1 MKKSFSRIIIKGG
14 VLSPAEL
21 KEIVE
26 LAEASGSD
34 SISLGSR
41 QDILI
46 TKDVEVENFSA
57 ENKYQIIPPKTE
69 GAENIVSSYVA
80 ADIFSGT
87 HWLTGD
93 RYLYVLE
100 QFRNP
105 PNLKVNITDP
115 KQRLV
120 PLFTGHLNFIAS
132 EHEDYW
138 HLYIRLPE
146 WTKMQVYPA
155 LIYTWDVGE
164 IVYGIE
170 ELLQEEPEEVEM
182 IFNLLSDSLETNNRT
197 IDKSLEIPYQPF
209 PYYEGMNKIGMDS
222 YWLGLYWRN
231 NKYYTSFLKEMCDL
245 CAESKIGKI
254 SITPWKSLIVKGI
267 PINTKLEWEKFLG
280 KNGINVRHSMLE
292 LNWHIPVDNEEA
304 ANLKKYLVSNFDQ
317 KDISTYGLTFGIF
330 DSTKKSNYFTAVV
343 IEKNQA
349 PEILNEI
356 GVRDTYNLLYAQN
369 FDPNTRNYV
378 IHVQDVDKVELPGL
392 LIELSKMY
400 FSQLGEKEEK
410 ARKLPETKP
419 EKEKLKKEIW
429 QCAACLSIYEA
440 KFGDITQEIPAGTSF
455 DKLPETYV
463 CSLCEAPKSAFEK
476 RIQEKP
482 S

>member
-46 TKDVEVENFSA
+46 TKDVDVKNFSA

-80 ADIFSGT
+80 TDIFSGT

-100 QFRNP
+100 QFRIP

-138 HLYIRLPE
+138 YLYIRLPE

-155 LIYTWDVGE
+155 LIYTWDVGD

-170 ELLQEEPEEVEM
+170 EMLQEEPEEVEM

-292 LNWHIPVDNEEA
+292 LNWHIPVNNEEA

-410 ARKLPETKP
+410 ARKIPESKP

-429 QCAACLSIYEA
+429 QCAACHNIYEA

-455 DKLPETYV
+455 DQLPETYV

-476 RIQEKP
+476 RLQEKL

>member
-138 HLYIRLPE
+138 YLYIRLPE

-155 LIYTWDVGE
+155 LIYTWDVGD

-170 ELLQEEPEEVEM
+170 EMLQEEPEEVEM

-231 NKYYTSFLKEMCDL
+231 NKYYTNFLKEMCDL

-349 PEILNEI
+349 PKILNEI

-369 FDPNTRNYV
+369 FDPNTRDYV
-378 IHVQDVDKVELPGL
+378 IHVHDVDKVELPGL

-410 ARKLPETKP
+410 ARKIPESKP
-419 EKEKLKKEIW
+419 EQEKLKKEIW

-440 KFGDITQEIPAGTSF
+440 KFGDITQEIQAGTSF
-455 DKLPETYV
+455 AQLPGTYV

-476 RIQEKP
+476 TSPGKA
-482 S
+482 

>member
-138 HLYIRLPE
+138 YLYIRLPE

-155 LIYTWDVGE
+155 LIYTWDVGD

-170 ELLQEEPEEVEM
+170 EMLQEEPEEVEM

-231 NKYYTSFLKEMCDL
+231 NKYYTNFLKEMCDL

-410 ARKLPETKP
+410 ARNIPESKP
-419 EKEKLKKEIW
+419 EKEN
-429 QCAACLSIYEA
+429 
-440 KFGDITQEIPAGTSF
+440 
-455 DKLPETYV
+455 
-463 CSLCEAPKSAFEK
+463 
-476 RIQEKP
+476 
-482 S
+482 

>member
-138 HLYIRLPE
+138 YLYIRLPE

-155 LIYTWDVGE
+155 LIYTWDVGD

-170 ELLQEEPEEVEM
+170 EMLQEEPEEVEM

-369 FDPNTRNYV
+369 FDPNTRDYV
-378 IHVQDVDKVELPGL
+378 IHVQDVDKIELPGL

-410 ARKLPETKP
+410 ARKLPESKP

-440 KFGDITQEIPAGTSF
+440 KFGDITQKIPAGTSF
-455 DKLPETYV
+455 DQLPETYV

-476 RIQEKP
+476 RIQEKL

>member
-369 FDPNTRNYV
+369 FDPNTHNYV
-378 IHVQDVDKVELPGL
+378 IHVQDVDKIELPGL

-410 ARKLPETKP
+410 ARNIPESKP

-455 DKLPETYV
+455 DQLPETYV

-476 RIQEKP
+476 RIQEKL

>member
-1 MKKSFSRIIIKGG
+1 MKKSFTRIIIKGG

-80 ADIFSGT
+80 SDIFSGT
-87 HWLTGD
+87 PWLTGD

-100 QFRNP
+100 QFRIP

-138 HLYIRLPE
+138 YLYIRLPE
-146 WTKMQVYPA
+146 WQKMQVYPA

-209 PYYEGMNKIGMDS
+209 PYYEGMNKIGMDN

-410 ARKLPETKP
+410 ARKIPESKP

-440 KFGDITQEIPAGTSF
+440 KFGDITQKIPAGTSF
-455 DKLPETYV
+455 DQLPETYV

-476 RIQEKP
+476 RIQEKL

>member
-138 HLYIRLPE
+138 YLYIRLPE

-155 LIYTWDVGE
+155 LIYTWDVGD

-170 ELLQEEPEEVEM
+170 EMLQEEPEEVEM

-209 PYYEGMNKIGMDS
+209 PYYEGMNKIGMDN

-410 ARKLPETKP
+410 ARNIPESKP

-455 DKLPETYV
+455 AQLPETYV

-476 RIQEKP
+476 RLQEKL